1 MCTAPPP
8 LLLCPP
14 LLQDTLLVE
23 PLPLLKLLNE
33 LLKVEVNLPG
43 GLVLET
49 LGGEGGG
56 GREVRER

>member
-1 MCTAPPP
+1 M
-8 LLLCPP
+8 
-14 LLQDTLLVE
+14 E